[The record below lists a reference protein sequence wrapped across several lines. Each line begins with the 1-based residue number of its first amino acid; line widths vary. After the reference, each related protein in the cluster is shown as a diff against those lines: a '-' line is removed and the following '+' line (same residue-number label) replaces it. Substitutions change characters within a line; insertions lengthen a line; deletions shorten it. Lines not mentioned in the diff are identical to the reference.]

1 MFGPV
6 AKLHNLEFLFLY
18 MILPFSESAFI
29 SDSTDDSNRAGHL
42 LEGLDVAPA
51 ESYPQEY
58 SGQVV
63 WHELAKGL
71 DRYSF
76 DAMQVTIY
84 QCPQYHIQISQF

>member
-1 MFGPV
+1 MKAGRCW
-6 AKLHNLEFLFLY
+6 KMLEICLSLLHNLEFLFLY

-63 WHELAKGL
+63 
-71 DRYSF
+71 R
-76 DAMQVTIY
+76 VT
-84 QCPQYHIQISQF
+84 